1 MDAVWYID
9 YGMPGAYW
17 MNKRTTILIAD
28 DDENVRLMCERG
40 LQAAGYSTHS
50 VSSGSEAL
58 RFVDRNPLLDLIVLD
73 IKMAPPDG
81 IEVLRQL
88 RARKVGIPVIL
99 YSDYS
104 SYKRDFDSWLA
115 DAYVMKSSDMKEL
128 KEKVKELLS
137 LDAQAN

>member
-1 MDAVWYID
+1 
-9 YGMPGAYW
+9 
-17 MNKRTTILIAD
+17 MNKRITILIAD

-40 LQAAGYSTHS
+40 LQASGYSTHS
-50 VSSGSEAL
+50 VASGAEAL
-58 RFVDRNPLLDLIVLD
+58 QFVAKNPLLDLIVLD

-81 IEVLRQL
+81 IEVLKEL
-88 RARKVGIPVIL
+88 RAKKVSIPVIL

-104 SYKRDFDSWLA
+104 FYKGDVDTWLA

-137 LDAQAN
+137 LDAHAN